1 MRLKFILGAVVALCP
16 FVTSVAAAKT
26 RSYDL
31 RYHAALDPAAGVAKV
46 KIALSGE
53 QALPSRLE
61 LHVDPERYSGFAAD
75 GKLDVEDDLVVWR
88 PGESGGELRY
98 RFKID
103 NVRGSRMYDSRIT
116 EDWAIF
122 RGDRMIPPISVTA
135 PKSAVSEATLTFDLP
150 ADWSIV
156 TQYEADG
163 DGVMKIENPGR
174 RFDRPKGWMLAGRL
188 GTRAEMITGIK
199 TVVAAP
205 TDEGA
210 RRQDT
215 LAFLMWNL
223 PHLAAVFPQF
233 PKRLL
238 IIRAGDPMFRGG
250 LSGPASLFLHLDRPL
265 ISENR
270 TSTLLHE
277 LVHAATGLR
286 GDDESD
292 WIVEGLAE
300 YYSIETL
307 HRSGGIS
314 QRRYKEAMQRLA
326 RWGKKSKTLFK
337 KRSSGATTA
346 RAVGVLADADREI
359 RKATG
364 GKRSFDDVAALLAED
379 RGEVSLERLQD
390 TAAEIA
396 GKRIR
401 SLERD
406 ELPGG

>member
-1 MRLKFILGAVVALCP
+1 MRLKLILGAVVALCP
-16 FVTSVAAAKT
+16 LVVSVAAVET

-31 RYHAALDPAAGVAKV
+31 RYHAALDPAAGIAKV

-135 PKSAVSEATLTFDLP
+135 PKSAASEATLKFDLP

-188 GTRAEMITGIK
+188 GTRAERITGIK

-277 LVHAATGLR
+277 LVHVATGLR